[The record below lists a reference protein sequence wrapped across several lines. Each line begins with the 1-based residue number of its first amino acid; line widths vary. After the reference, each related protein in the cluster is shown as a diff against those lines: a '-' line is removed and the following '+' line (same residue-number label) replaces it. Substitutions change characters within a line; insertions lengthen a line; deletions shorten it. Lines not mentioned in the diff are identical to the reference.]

1 VSTPVHVEG
10 SRPYAWPFDGA
21 LPGARVALLVVG
33 AGTGW
38 RARCADPEPVD
49 RIMTALAE
57 PVRRAGGLVVAVRC
71 LTPGGPAV
79 PEGHAG
85 PEADISVDASGMD
98 GFFGSGLDRALRAA
112 GRDRLA
118 LCGYGLEGPV
128 HSTLRSAND
137 MGYECLLLTDACAPL
152 EPELRHAAIE
162 TITMSGGIFGAVAP
176 SAAFLDAVSPGAEL

>member
-1 VSTPVHVEG
+1 MSVPVHVAG

-21 LPGARVALLVVG
+21 LPGARVALLVAG
-33 AGTGW
+33 ADAGW
-38 RARCADPEPVD
+38 RGRCADPAPVD
-49 RIMTALAE
+49 RMLTALAE
-57 PVRRAGGLVVAVRC
+57 PVRRAGGLIVSVRC
-71 LTPGGPAV
+71 RTPGAPELPA
-79 PEGHAG
+79 GHAG
-85 PEADISVDASGMD
+85 PDADLWVDASGTD
-98 GFFGSGLDRALRAA
+98 GFFGSGLDRVLRAA